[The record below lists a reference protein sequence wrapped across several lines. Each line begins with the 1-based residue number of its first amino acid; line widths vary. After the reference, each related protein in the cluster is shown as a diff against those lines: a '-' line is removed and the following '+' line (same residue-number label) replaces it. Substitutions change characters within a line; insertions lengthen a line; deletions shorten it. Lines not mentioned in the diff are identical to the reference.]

1 MLVTSYFTKVVLFNV
16 VNLIRFTNSL
26 NLLPLSRNTLYI
38 RFAHTSH
45 MFTYTYFI
53 HFRCVLQ
60 LMRLRIILLR
70 VKFSSKVPVSLHL
83 NERQFFQLLR
93 LRPDCIEN
101 HWSRGRQVA
110 HYDMENTAI
119 RWPWQRQ
126 NLDPRRYRWYQEM
139 THLPVGC
146 ECSLRRIR
154 RTNAKKRGAA
164 RATNNDTDDQY
175 REEEGGGLGLGSPR
189 PRFLF
194 LEAKPNR
201 KRAHQL
207 FTPRSAHT

>member
-1 MLVTSYFTKVVLFNV
+1 M
-16 VNLIRFTNSL
+16 RFTNSL

-38 RFAHTSH
+38 GFAHTLH

-70 VKFSSKVPVSLHL
+70 VKFYIIESTCIFELERTSIFPIVTTTTRLYRYNRKSLIARTTGRPLWYGKHRNQVTMEATKSRSPQSS
-83 NERQFFQLLR
+83 
-93 LRPDCIEN
+93 
-101 HWSRGRQVA
+101 
-110 HYDMENTAI
+110 
-119 RWPWQRQ
+119 
-126 NLDPRRYRWYQEM
+126 RWYQEM

-164 RATNNDTDDQY
+164 RAANNDTDDQY